1 MVSDYYPHSRLT
13 PFSDYITWALNTRR
27 HSSGNA
33 RMGGIPAW
41 YNTGDGLDPDSAIK
55 QLYLPFPWPGWPHV
69 RFALTGP
76 G

>member
-1 MVSDYYPHSRLT
+1 
-13 PFSDYITWALNTRR
+13 
-27 HSSGNA
+27 
-33 RMGGIPAW
+33 MGGIPAW